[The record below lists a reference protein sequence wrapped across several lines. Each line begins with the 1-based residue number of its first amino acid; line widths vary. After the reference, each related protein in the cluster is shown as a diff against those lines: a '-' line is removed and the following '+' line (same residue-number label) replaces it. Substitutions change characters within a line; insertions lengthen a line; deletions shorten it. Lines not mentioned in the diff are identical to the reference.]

1 MLRLAIAAAALF
13 LIAATALQAEPAH
26 GIALYGTPKEPPG
39 FTHFP
44 YVDPDAPKGGRL
56 TIGAY
61 GSFDSLNPLIVQ
73 AAWPPTASA
82 TSSSRA

>member
-44 YVDPDAPKGGRL
+44 YVNADAPKGAPSRSSASSAERSR
-56 TIGAY
+56 IRR
-61 GSFDSLNPLIVQ
+61 DSNDRNRRCAP
-73 AAWPPTASA
+73 
-82 TSSSRA
+82 RG